1 MICGASMWAILVG
14 NAAGLVTLL
23 NVHRNK
29 HHQTMDEL
37 DYLIRDQRISG
48 ATAARLRQY
57 FHAIKEQQRAHSY
70 QTLVEAMSPTLQV
83 QLLPSAFSSS
93 SFCLQLYARLTPS
106 SFPLPPLLD
115 LTPPLIDAP
124 PRRRGMW
131 LSRRMAAGCATC
143 GSSAS

>member
-48 ATAARLRQY
+48 STAARLRQY

-93 SFCLQLYARLTPS
+93 RPS
-106 SFPLPPLLD
+106 AYSCTRD
-115 LTPPLIDAP
+115 
-124 PRRRGMW
+124 
-131 LSRRMAAGCATC
+131 
-143 GSSAS
+143 